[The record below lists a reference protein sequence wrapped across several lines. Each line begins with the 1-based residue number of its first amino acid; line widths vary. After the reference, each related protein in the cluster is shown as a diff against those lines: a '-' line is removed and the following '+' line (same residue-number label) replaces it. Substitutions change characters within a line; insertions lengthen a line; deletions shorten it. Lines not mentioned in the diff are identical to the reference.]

1 MNKRVIIDSLS
12 VARNIVLKASIWQK
26 AQEGAYVVTK
36 RAERVPEVNELRQE
50 IKSLGVA
57 ELDYF
62 SEGLDCIQYAQASRA
77 AIVLGWTGFI
87 DLLQNK
93 IGKDNYDSLNAIL
106 KTAFHGVYKKKPRIA
121 TKQDLCDFFDDAA
134 LLEVG
139 KKLGFFDKHVH
150 TQLNAMRDER
160 NNCAHVQEYAVTVR
174 IALGFYAKLIK
185 FLPYTL

>member
-1 MNKRVIIDSLS
+1 MKTDLLS
-12 VARNIVLKASIWQK
+12 IAHRLALKASTWQK
-26 AQEGAYVVTK
+26 VQEGGYVVTK
-36 RAERVPEVNELRQE
+36 KAERVPEVNELRQE
-50 IKSLGVA
+50 IKSLGVV

-77 AIVLGWTGFI
+77 AIVLGWAGFI

-93 IGKDNYDSLNAIL
+93 ISKDNYIGLNSIL
-106 KTAFHGVYKKKPRIA
+106 KIAFHGIHKKKSQI
-121 TKQDLCDFFDDAA
+121 TNKQDLCDLFDDAA
-134 LLEVG
+134 LLEAG

-160 NNCAHVQEYAVTVR
+160 NNCAHVQEYAVTIR

-185 FLPYTL
+185 FLPYIL